1 MSETPRVILLMIPSS
16 WYDRGL
22 LEGITSYSQLHGR
35 WMFYLSGDHP
45 ELPIPVS
52 DSFSGEFTEQ
62 YFLPSGGSKTRLPS
76 FERLKVTG
84 LIGRIQSYEMA
95 KKLISSRLPFV
106 ASVALSEADRERLHF
121 RSKVSEIVSDAAKI
135 GRLAAE
141 HFLERGFWNYASC
154 GYHGRAWSQKRLD
167 GFSER
172 LQEAGFV
179 PHVYQLDRIKGSL
192 SWKEEMPLVIS
203 WLKTLP
209 RPVALMACNDKRGR
223 QVLDAC
229 LFSGLKVPEDVAVV
243 GVDNDHLFGNLSN
256 PPLSSV
262 ALNLSKAG
270 YEAAELLDLMMQGK
284 ETKPRQIVIEPL
296 WVVSRHSS
304 DVIAVKDPHVAVAL
318 RFIREHARE
327 AIGVNSVVH
336 QTGISRRGLE
346 IRFQTILGKSIRE
359 EIQRVRLGYAKQLL
373 IETNLS
379 VERIALLTG
388 FCSLSHLGSTFR
400 LATGMTPA
408 QYRRN
413 MCIS

>member
-1 MSETPRVILLMIPSS
+1 MDETLRIVLLFIPSS

-22 LEGITSYSQLHGR
+22 LEGITSYAQLHGR
-35 WMFYLSGDHP
+35 WMFHLSGDHP

-52 DSFSGEFTEQ
+52 DSFSGDLCQQ
-62 YFLPSGGSKTRLPS
+62 YYLPSKGSNAQLPN
-76 FERLKVTG
+76 FERLKTAG
-84 LIGRIQSYEMA
+84 IIGRIQSAEMA
-95 KKLISSRLPFV
+95 KKLLASGLPV
-106 ASVALSEADRERLHF
+106 IASINLPDKMCEQLCL
-121 RSKVSEIVSDAAKI
+121 RSKIPEIVSDSAKI
-135 GRLAAE
+135 GLLAAE
-141 HFLERGFWNYASC
+141 HFLERGFWNYAFC
-154 GYHGRAWSQKRLD
+154 GYQGRSWSDQRLE
-167 GFSER
+167 GFSAR
-172 LQEAGFV
+172 LQQAGFV

-192 SWKEEMPLVIS
+192 SWREEMPLVVA

-209 RPVALMACNDKRGR
+209 RPVALMACDDNRGR

-229 LFSGLKVPEDVAVV
+229 LSSGLKVPEDVAVV

-256 PPLSSV
+256 QPLSSV

-284 ETKPRQIVIEPL
+284 ETKPRRIVIEPL
-296 WVVSRHSS
+296 WVVPRHSS
-304 DVIAVKDPHVAVAL
+304 DLIAVKDPHVAAAL
-318 RFIREHARE
+318 RFIVEHARE
-327 AIGVNSVVH
+327 AIGVNNVVRE
-336 QTGISRRGLE
+336 TGISRRGLE

-359 EIQRVRLGYAKQLL
+359 EIQRVRLGCAKQLL
-373 IETNLS
+373 IESNLS

-400 LATGMTPA
+400 LANGMTPA